1 MMARQHEQREAVSAQ
16 AVNSAAG
23 CLAKGEKGVFKL
35 PKAFLIRKGYEFKRI
50 YEQGRRWRGPG
61 FTLIVLGR
69 NDLAHSRIG
78 ISVHRQIKGAVP
90 RNRIKR
96 IIRESF
102 RLRPDLY
109 PPSADIIF
117 AVRPD
122 MGCDSPLAINQ
133 AVTTLCRR

>member
-1 MMARQHEQREAVSAQ
+1 MMARLHEKCEAVPGQ
-16 AVNSAAG
+16 AANPVVG
-23 CLAKGEKGVFKL
+23 CLAQGQDGVFKL
-35 PKAFLIRKGYEFKRI
+35 PKAFLIRKGYEFQRI
-50 YEQGRRWRGPG
+50 YEQGKRWRGSG
-61 FTLIVLGR
+61 FTLIVVDR
-69 NDLAHSRIG
+69 NDLEHSRIG

-122 MGCDSPLAINQ
+122 MGCDSTLAINQ
-133 AVTTLCRR
+133 AVSLCRR